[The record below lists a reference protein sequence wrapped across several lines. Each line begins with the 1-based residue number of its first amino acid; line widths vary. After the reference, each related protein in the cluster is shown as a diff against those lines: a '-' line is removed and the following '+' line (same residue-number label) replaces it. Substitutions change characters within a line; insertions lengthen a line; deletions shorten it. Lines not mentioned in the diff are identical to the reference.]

1 MVEEAIAKNCNLI
14 VSFHPIIFS
23 GLKKLNGN
31 NYVERTVIKAIQNNI
46 AIYAIHTAL
55 DNHHLGVNKMICE
68 KLHLT
73 NSKILIPKK
82 NSIKKLTTYIPTSQA
97 EMLRKKLYEAGAGS
111 IGNYDECSFNMQGM
125 GSFRANAEANPVIG
139 KIGET
144 HFEEETQI
152 GITLPKHLESKILKV
167 LFKTHPYEEVD
178 EKRTRG
184 ISMLQSTCSP
194 EVILLDDAFQHRK
207 VTAGLNI
214 LLTTYNEL
222 YVDDFILPT
231 GNLREPASGA
241 KRAQIIVVTKCPKNL
256 TVKNQIKIKKRL
268 KLKNYQK
275 LFFSYIEYSN
285 KVYSEKSRKLISSIS
300 DEKITMVTGIANPKP
315 LCVYLD
321 QLNIDFEHLNFP
333 DHHKFT
339 KGDLNQIME
348 APLVLTTEKDFMRLK
363 GVISHPNLY
372 YIPIKMKFF
381 GSKALEFDQQIE
393 RYVSN
398 KK

>member
-1 MVEEAIAKNCNLI
+1 MSIL
-14 VSFHPIIFS
+14 
-23 GLKKLNGN
+23 
-31 NYVERTVIKAIQNNI
+31 R
-46 AIYAIHTAL
+46 
-55 DNHHLGVNKMICE
+55 
-68 KLHLT
+68 
-73 NSKILIPKK
+73 KILFPFALLYGLVMLLRNFLYDIRVFKSSSFPFPVICVGNLSVGGTGKSPMIEYLLTLLISNHK
-82 NSIKKLTTYIPTSQA
+82 TATLSRGYGRNSSGFYLLDGNETA
-97 EMLRKKLYEAGAGS
+97 EMVG
-111 IGNYDECSFNMQGM
+111 DEPLQFKSK
-125 GSFRANAEANPVIG
+125 FRRAIVA
-139 KIGET
+139 
-144 HFEEETQI
+144 
-152 GITLPKHLESKILKV
+152 
-167 LFKTHPYEEVD
+167 VD

-184 ISMLQSTCSP
+184 ISMLQSSSSP

-207 VTAGLNI
+207 VKAGLNI

-222 YVDDFILPT
+222 YIDDFILPT

-241 KRAQIIVVTKCPKNL
+241 QRAQIIVVTKCPKNL

-285 KVYSEKSRKLISSIS
+285 KVYSEKPGKLISSIS
-300 DEKITMVTGIANPKP
+300 DEKITLVTGIANPQP
-315 LCVYLD
+315 LCDYLD
-321 QLNIDFEHLNFP
+321 QLHIDFEHLNFP

-363 GVISHPNLY
+363 GVLSHPNLY
-372 YIPIKMKFF
+372 YIPIKMKFI

-393 RYVSN
+393 RYVLN